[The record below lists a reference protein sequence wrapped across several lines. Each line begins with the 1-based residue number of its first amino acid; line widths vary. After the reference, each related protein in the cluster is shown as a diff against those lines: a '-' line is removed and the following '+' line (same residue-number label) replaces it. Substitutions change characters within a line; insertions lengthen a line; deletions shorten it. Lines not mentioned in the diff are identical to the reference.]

1 MLTPGKLVFILY
13 PVQLMDG
20 HSILRQE
27 TFADMTIIT
36 VASRDKS
43 TRRTKV
49 LFRVLNS
56 TVAKVSFFL
65 FMYSCAT
72 YSPINTLS
80 TRVCFMWALS
90 STFRMIHSKIISST
104 LWSRLQMF
112 ARWAPACDLLVIKI
126 GVWSRKESKK
136 NTKMLEGE
144 KHQRN
149 ARERESYSQMMID
162 EDNIEQCWGCFGLC
176 HREWIFFIEPLMTKK
191 SKKRW
196 QILVETR
203 RYWQQPIIVFVWHH
217 P

>member
-1 MLTPGKLVFILY
+1 
-13 PVQLMDG
+13 
-20 HSILRQE
+20 
-27 TFADMTIIT
+27 
-36 VASRDKS
+36 
-43 TRRTKV
+43 
-49 LFRVLNS
+49 
-56 TVAKVSFFL
+56 
-65 FMYSCAT
+65 MYSCAT

-90 STFRMIHSKIISST
+90 STFGMIHSKIISST

-136 NTKMLEGE
+136 
-144 KHQRN
+144 KHQN
-149 ARERESYSQMMID
+149 AWRRKTSEKRERASLTHK
-162 EDNIEQCWGCFGLC
+162 WWL
-176 HREWIFFIEPLMTKK
+176 TKTTLSSVGDVLAYATENEYFSSSHLWQK
-191 SKKRW
+191 KIQKRW

>member
-149 ARERESYSQMMID
+149 ARERVLLTNDDWRRQHWAVLGMFWLMPQRM
-162 EDNIEQCWGCFGLC
+162 NIFHQA
-176 HREWIFFIEPLMTKK
+176 TYDKK
-191 SKKRW
+191 S
-196 QILVETR
+196 ETNADR
-203 RYWQQPIIVFVWHH
+203 F
-217 P
+217 